1 MAHRR
6 KSSHPVCK
14 TRRIFPTPSL
24 HAEEDDEDVSETPSS
39 VNGYNI
45 LDNAEASSELHSSS
59 CPDQDES
66 ISSGTQTPNG
76 SALSDPGSSSPLR
89 GDTGSQIAI
98 PPDLFKDFEALRS
111 KTKMDATEL
120 MRKLLKDYQRIVT
133 MTVQDKPQDVHLSDN
148 KSDKPRTSSPSVAMV
163 TSTLDEED
171 CQGLDL
177 SVSTRYSDKCQR
189 SVQYM
194 RKPTT
199 DRIIVDDSNEPLDLS
214 FDKISKQIRN
224 DQTELDNS
232 DVKVMQIAE
241 KQADAVP
248 MNVVAVQKN
257 DNCMF
262 LYPVCYTGALFQP
275 TMSSGSSL
283 TGVISTDPT
292 SVTTSMI
299 DVTSVMSQHMS
310 SVMSFADQGQT
321 MAPKISA
328 KTFNVSTH
336 YSDLM
341 KSAAAQ
347 KHQNVSQP
355 VLQNPELAIE
365 KEMTK
370 SLPKYFRMS
379 QTEINVSNPKPEAED
394 AKFLPN
400 FLKRKDSKCK
410 SGEMKVVAENIT
422 YPGVYTSVLKLPW
435 SRRTR
440 TKKNKPKPDMPS
452 QSQVPALYSM
462 PEPLTIKQEIQE
474 TVVNGAACSGQQQL
488 NPGIKSDNH
497 TTNQPTTSESF
508 MMVYPNATL
517 FSLGKP
523 VRKRGR
529 PPKLPMLA
537 RLLQQTQKK
546 TKKENVSELSYPLPV
561 SVQQTLSAQPAQALR
576 HGMFVINPGQVLG
589 ALGGI
594 PFQQIPTLTDSGQSS
609 EQGQKVQNH
618 GQGHPIQGPIQL
630 QSQLAAGQLQILT
643 AEQIQ
648 ALGLQG
654 QMSIVSHNPIIQG
667 QSNAIG
673 QGHDQITEGN
683 ECSKTSYPNN
693 ITLAPIQPIFVPAAS
708 IITTQTSSSNSR
720 PTSTAE
726 INVKHLTSMDLP
738 SLSDDTCHVMAHADT
753 NTISTMNTTC
763 IANTGSG
770 ALYQE
775 MILSS
780 KSLVDIKPRKRQ
792 TANQLLKQKSSDQ
805 NFICTSFRIRPRMVA
820 QAQAQRERLAAK
832 CMRHMMEAQEMIPDQ
847 KNVKAPQNDAV
858 HFGENNVAEIISE
871 SKKEDVFSS
880 LSNCNYKTHDI
891 SDQMESFEELEKDL
905 RNESA
910 STLADPD
917 ICRSSDQDMVANIK
931 HEPNDEVESDENDLN
946 IKDGTTKTNN
956 HNYNVL
962 LSVSSNYDEMMSQE
976 MFQELYH
983 CKVCNDIVPME
994 KKFEHWRN
1002 HLPANFAC
1010 KSCGC
1015 ENHSFLVKD
1024 GAGNLCPKQK
1034 LHCDNC
1040 FQQFGKHAGE
1050 TTSALPMEPRKIFC
1064 HDCGEAFQNFTNL
1077 YEHRTVYH
1085 KDNKT
1090 GDYMCEF
1097 CDKVYETPKGL
1108 AIHRRTHKRIK
1119 ISCFIEDC
1127 LEKFSNGA
1135 ELEKHIS
1142 DVHGDS
1148 KQYFHCMYER
1158 CGKKFLKNFHL
1169 QEHIRVKHFNI
1180 RAFRCNWPGCE
1191 KEFAAE
1197 RHLNVH
1203 LLIHKDEKPLKCSY
1217 CDYRCRQRSAMN
1229 WHMRKHPELP
1239 YKYTRN
1245 NRDHL

>member
-1 MAHRR
+1 MGRNSLPR

-14 TRRIFPTPSL
+14 TRRIVPTPS
-24 HAEEDDEDVSETPSS
+24 HHTEEDDEEVLETPSS
-39 VNGYNI
+39 PNGHNI
-45 LDNAEASSELHSSS
+45 SGNSEVSNELHSSS
-59 CPDQDES
+59 CPDQDEI
-66 ISSGTQTPNG
+66 ISSGTKTPNV
-76 SALSDPGSSSPLR
+76 SALSESGLLSPPGS
-89 GDTGSQIAI
+89 DTGSQIAI

-120 MRKLLKDYQRIVT
+120 MRKLLKDYQSIVT
-133 MTVQDKPQDVHLSDN
+133 MKVQDKAQDVYI
-148 KSDKPRTSSPSVAMV
+148 SDKTSDEPRTSSPSVTMV

-194 RKPTT
+194 KKPTP
-199 DRIIVDDSNEPLDLS
+199 DHIIVDDSNEPLDLS
-214 FDKISKQIRN
+214 FDKICKQNRN
-224 DQTELDNS
+224 DQTELETS
-232 DVKVMQIAE
+232 DVKVMQIVE
-241 KQADAVP
+241 KQAHSVP

-262 LYPVCYTGALFQP
+262 VYPVCYTGALFQP
-275 TMSSGSSL
+275 AVPSGSNL

-292 SVTTSMI
+292 SATTSMI
-299 DVTSVMSQHMS
+299 DVTSVMSQNIS
-310 SVMSFADQGQT
+310 SVMSFADQGET
-321 MAPKISA
+321 MAPKIST
-328 KTFNVSTH
+328 KTFNISTH

-347 KHQNVSQP
+347 KYQNASP
-355 VLQNPELAIE
+355 HVLQNPELAIE
-365 KEMTK
+365 KEMAK

-379 QTEINVSNPKPEAED
+379 QTEINSSNSKPSDAED
-394 AKFLPN
+394 TKFLPN
-400 FLKRKDSKCK
+400 FLKRKDSKSK
-410 SGEMKVVAENIT
+410 SGEMKVVAENTT

-440 TKKNKPKPDMPS
+440 TKKNKPKPCTPS
-452 QSQVPALYSM
+452 QSQVPALYSI
-462 PEPLTIKQEIQE
+462 PETLTIKQEKQE
-474 TVVNGAACSGQQQL
+474 TVVNQASCSGQPQL
-488 NPGIKSDNH
+488 HPGIIKSDNY
-497 TTNQPTTSESF
+497 TSQPTTSESF

-546 TKKENVSELSYPLPV
+546 TKKEHVSELSYPLPV

-576 HGMFVINPGQVLG
+576 QGMFIINPGQVLG
-589 ALGGI
+589 ALSGT
-594 PFQQIPTLTDSGQSS
+594 PLQQIPILTDPSQLS
-609 EQGQKVQNH
+609 EQGQKQS
-618 GQGHPIQGPIQL
+618 QSQCQPIQGPIQL
-630 QSQLAAGQLQILT
+630 QPQLAAGQLQILT

-654 QMSIVSHNPIIQG
+654 QMAIVGHSPIIQG
-667 QSNAIG
+667 QGNAIS
-673 QGHDQITEGN
+673 QGHEQITDGN
-683 ECSKTSYPNN
+683 ECSKTSYPNS
-693 ITLAPIQPIFVPAAS
+693 ITLTPIQPIFVPAAS

-726 INVKHLTSMDLP
+726 INVKHSTSMDLP

-832 CMRHMMEAQEMIPDQ
+832 CMKHMMEAQEMDPNQ
-847 KNVKAPQNDAV
+847 KNVKAPQNDV
-858 HFGENNVAEIISE
+858 CHFGENNVTDTVSE

-880 LSNCNYKTHDI
+880 LSSCNYRTQDI
-891 SDQMESFEELEKDL
+891 SDQMETFEELEKDL
-905 RNESA
+905 RNEPA
-910 STLADPD
+910 LTLTDPD
-917 ICRSSDQDMVANIK
+917 SCRSSDQDMIANIK
-931 HEPNDEVESDENDLN
+931 HEPQDEEESGEEYLN
-946 IKDGTTKTNN
+946 RKTNS
-956 HNYNVL
+956 HNYNGL
-962 LSVSSNYDEMMSQE
+962 LSVGSSYDEMMSQE

-1002 HLPANFAC
+1002 HLPKNFAC

-1040 FQQFGKHAGE
+1040 FQQFGKLDGE
-1050 TTSALPMEPRKIFC
+1050 TTSSLPMEPRKIFC

-1097 CDKVYETPKGL
+1097 CDKAYETPKGL
-1108 AIHRRTHKRIK
+1108 AIHRRTHKRMK
-1119 ISCFIEDC
+1119 ISCFIEEC
-1127 LEKFSNGA
+1127 SEKFSNGA
-1135 ELEKHIS
+1135 ELDKHIS
-1142 DVHGDS
+1142 DVHGDG

-1158 CGKKFLKNFHL
+1158 CGKRFIKNFHL

-1245 NRDHL
+1245 NRDYL